1 MSLVY
6 LECLKEGSKLRVRI
20 ISAGYNSDANCQF
33 PRNIRAEGRKYS
45 VPVGD
50 ISFSES
56 PYGKFFY
63 RIKKTNI
70 KILNNEIE
78 EFDINLND
86 KIIMNIYEDKDET
99 LCCICFTNEKDVVYS
114 TCGHYCSCY
123 ECAVLVK
130 NTQGKCPICRSK
142 IISIVKREQIS
153 TSE

>member
-6 LECLKEGSKLRVRI
+6 LECVKEGSKLRVRI
-20 ISAGYNSDANCQF
+20 ISSGYNSFANCQF

-45 VPVGD
+45 VPVED

-70 KILNNEIE
+70 KILNEEIDTE
-78 EFDINLND
+78 LLND
-86 KIIMNIYEDKDET
+86 KIIMNIYEDKDES
-99 LCCICFTNEKDVVYS
+99 LCCICFSNEKDVVYA

-123 ECAVLVK
+123 DCAVLVQK
-130 NTQGKCPICRSK
+130 TQGKCPMCRNK
-142 IISIVKREQIS
+142 IISIVKRDQIS
-153 TSE
+153 TSD